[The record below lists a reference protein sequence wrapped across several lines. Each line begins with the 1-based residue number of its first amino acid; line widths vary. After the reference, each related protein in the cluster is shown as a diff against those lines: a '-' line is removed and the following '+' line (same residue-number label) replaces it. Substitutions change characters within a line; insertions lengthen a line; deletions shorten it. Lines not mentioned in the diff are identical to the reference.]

1 MDCIYRLRTRRR
13 PLPGQSSTLDF
24 YASKLV
30 LLCSTCSSETN
41 THASHFTGKRF
52 FPSSAIFSPGKIF
65 RRNFIL
71 VLMSFVELLVFTHA
85 LSSMPNK
92 KFSWILWSHKHYVT
106 VQESASEYREASKKV
121 NECATICIYYIMETM
136 DIPMH
141 QLCILNITN
150 MHF

>member
-1 MDCIYRLRTRRR
+1 M
-13 PLPGQSSTLDF
+13 
-24 YASKLV
+24 A
-30 LLCSTCSSETN
+30 
-41 THASHFTGKRF
+41 
-52 FPSSAIFSPGKIF
+52 
-65 RRNFIL
+65 
-71 VLMSFVELLVFTHA
+71 LMSFVELLVFTHA

-106 VQESASEYREASKKV
+106 VQESASEYCEANKKV